1 MNNKILD
8 YRQKLKLQA
17 QVIEMARTHLHS
29 SLHEDIFE
37 MDKEQAEQ
45 LKFRYVDFPQM
56 PVEDFSAMIS
66 MQVLEPSDIA
76 DIELPS
82 DVNVRKFT
90 VFLYDIDDKIFD
102 NFGTIEVFR
111 DPKNLPE
118 NSFYRSYWDGET

>member
-1 MNNKILD
+1 MNKILD
-8 YRQKLKLQA
+8 FQEKLKLQT
-17 QVIEMARTHLHS
+17 QVIEMARSHLHG

-37 MDKEQAEQ
+37 MNREQADK

-90 VFLYDIDDKIFD
+90 IFLYDIDDEIFD
-102 NFGTIEVFR
+102 SFGSIEVFR

>member
-17 QVIEMARTHLHS
+17 QVIEMGRTHLHS

-56 PVEDFSAMIS
+56 SVEDFSAMIS

-90 VFLYDIDDKIFD
+90 IFLYDIDDEIFD

>member
-1 MNNKILD
+1 MNKILD
-8 YRQKLKLQA
+8 FQEKLKLQT
-17 QVIEMARTHLHS
+17 QVIEMARSHLHG

-37 MDKEQAEQ
+37 MNREEADK

-90 VFLYDIDDKIFD
+90 IFLYDIDDEIFD
-102 NFGTIEVFR
+102 SFGSIEVFR

-118 NSFYRSYWDGET
+118 NSFYRSYWNGET

>member
-1 MNNKILD
+1 MNKILD
-8 YRQKLKLQA
+8 FQEKLKLQT
-17 QVIEMARTHLHS
+17 QVVEMARSHLHG

-37 MDKEQAEQ
+37 MDKEEANK

-90 VFLYDIDDKIFD
+90 IFLYDIDDEIFD
-102 NFGTIEVFR
+102 SFGSIEVFR
-111 DPKNLPE
+111 DPNNLPE
-118 NSFYRSYWDGET
+118 NSFYRSYWNGET